1 MKTKNP
7 FKFDIEV
14 SGTFFCDR
22 RENIDDL
29 EDYIINTT
37 NVIMF
42 SKRRVGKSSLIKELF
57 ENRLD
62 KAILTAHIDIYAI
75 SSTKELFEHLKKG
88 IEECFTQSES
98 NLNKLS
104 RMADELREC
113 FTNADV
119 KLVVSSSPS
128 IELNSTQKDYFKA
141 IEDLFYGFYNY
152 LSKNNLQAAVAID
165 EFQKVVSL
173 SEAEKIEALLRT
185 LVNKR
190 KNCSFIFTGSKR
202 NLLLSMFNN
211 SERPFFKL
219 GTEYPLTPI
228 DKQEFYL
235 WSKERFAKK
244 DIFLDKDAFDWLY
257 EESDGETRFIQMVSY
272 ELFRQ
277 GKKASVVTLK
287 EMQECVS
294 MILSK
299 KKDLAALLDAYTT
312 PQQNALKI
320 LAKTNGKNIYTQT
333 LLDEFDLTK
342 PSLQSAVKSL
352 SSKGIIYATDKIL
365 QFEDVEFKLWLKQL

>member
-1 MKTKNP
+1 MKMKNP
-7 FKFDIEV
+7 FKFDMEV
-14 SGTFFCDR
+14 SGNFFCDR
-22 RENIDDL
+22 KENIDDL

-42 SKRRVGKSSLIKELF
+42 SKRRIGKSSLIKEIF
-57 ENRLD
+57 TNRLD
-62 KAILTAHIDIYAI
+62 KSILTAHIDIYAI
-75 SSTKELFEHLKKG
+75 STTKELFEHLKSG
-88 IEECFTQSES
+88 VEDCFTKSES
-98 NLNKLS
+98 NLNKLA
-104 RMADELREC
+104 RVVDELREC
-113 FTNADV
+113 FTNAEV

-141 IEDLFYGFYNY
+141 MEDLFYGFYNY
-152 LSKNNLQAAVAID
+152 LSKNNLQAVIAID

-173 SEAEKIEALLRT
+173 NDAEKIEALLRT
-185 LVNKR
+185 LVSKR

-202 NLLLSMFNN
+202 NLLLSMFDNT
-211 SERPFFKL
+211 ERPFFKL
-219 GTEYPLTPI
+219 GTNYPLNPI
-228 DKQEFYL
+228 NKDAFYL

-277 GKKASVVTLK
+277 GKKTSVITIK

-294 MILSK
+294 VILSK

-342 PSLQSAVKSL
+342 PRLQSAVKSL
-352 SSKGIIYATDKIL
+352 ISKGIIYETDNEL